1 MSDERPRVYK
11 AHIHER
17 FSQQEGISVFCH
29 YGYPS
34 ACGQWVD
41 GGSVQWRRT
50 PEWRDTEAEALAVL
64 APRIAEIGARL
75 IQQASELLE
84 AADKERNTQE
94 VSAG

>member
-11 AHIHER
+11 AHIHQQ
-17 FSQQEGISVFCH
+17 FSPKDGISVFCH
-29 YGYPS
+29 YGHPS
-34 ACGQWVD
+34 PCGQWVD

-75 IQQASELLE
+75 IQQAAELLE
-84 AADKERNTQE
+84 AADKERKAQE
-94 VSAG
+94 VTA